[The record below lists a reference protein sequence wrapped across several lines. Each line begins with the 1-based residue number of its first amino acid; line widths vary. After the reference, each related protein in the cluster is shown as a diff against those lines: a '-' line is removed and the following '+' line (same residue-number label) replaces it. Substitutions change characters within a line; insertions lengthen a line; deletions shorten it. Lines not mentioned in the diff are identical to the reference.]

1 MRLTERRNDTDT
13 PRVEEQD
20 WSGLERFGGV
30 ALVAAAILGIVI
42 LGMLLPLAGGLPSDA
57 EHLLDKAAS
66 RAWLIHLV
74 AVLYVLLDLCL
85 VGALPALYVALRSV
99 NRTWPLVAGLVA
111 AVALMADINS
121 GLWVYALPDLGN
133 ASVAATTAARAGYTA
148 SGQLLYSYIYGSETR
163 FYVSLLSLAVS
174 IFSLTMLRGEFNR
187 GVAYLGILLGLAGV
201 VLGLIG
207 FIPVV
212 VLLSLW
218 FLPTGIKLYRLG

>member
-1 MRLTERRNDTDT
+1 M
-13 PRVEEQD
+13 
-20 WSGLERFGGV
+20 
-30 ALVAAAILGIVI
+30 
-42 LGMLLPLAGGLPSDA
+42 
-57 EHLLDKAAS
+57 
-66 RAWLIHLV
+66 
-74 AVLYVLLDLCL
+74 L